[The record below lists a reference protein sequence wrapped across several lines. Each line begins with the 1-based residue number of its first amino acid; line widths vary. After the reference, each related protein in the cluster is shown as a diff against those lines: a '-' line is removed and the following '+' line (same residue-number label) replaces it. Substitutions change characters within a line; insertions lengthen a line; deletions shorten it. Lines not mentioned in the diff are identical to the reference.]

1 MNAYF
6 AAGSAYNQHK
16 AQALRP
22 PFGGLFA
29 WTHREAAQLF
39 DSLFWAFGALGEDQ
53 NSGKRRQLKREAE
66 SSISCR

>member
-1 MNAYF
+1 MPAR
-6 AAGSAYNQHK
+6 GSAYNQHK

-39 DSLFWAFGALGEDQ
+39 DSLFWAFGALV
-53 NSGKRRQLKREAE
+53 KIKTPE
-66 SSISCR
+66 SAGS